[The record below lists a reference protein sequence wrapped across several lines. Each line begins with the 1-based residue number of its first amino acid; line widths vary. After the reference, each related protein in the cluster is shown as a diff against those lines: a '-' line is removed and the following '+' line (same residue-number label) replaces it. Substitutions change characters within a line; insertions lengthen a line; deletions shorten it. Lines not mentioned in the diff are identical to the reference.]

1 MARSI
6 SVKIPT
12 ALLIAE
18 IEAKIASI
26 DASVESYADDLK
38 EYEVAKEKYRIDLA
52 VAISKVML
60 NKDTISYEYDAPIRI
75 VTYGDNRIQIEF
87 KPSAVA
93 GLPEMPHQPQEPNRK
108 TWYGRDY
115 YSPKEMLERNLK
127 VLRMTTQEEVSG
139 STYGAVL
146 EFL

>member
-26 DASVESYADDLK
+26 DASVESYEDDLAK
-38 EYEVAKEKYRIDLA
+38 YEVDKEQYRKDLA

-60 NKDTISYEYDAPIRI
+60 NSDTIGYEYDAPIRV
-75 VTYGDNRIQIEF
+75 VTYGDSRIQLEF

-93 GLPEMPHQPQEPNRK
+93 GMPEMPRQPEEPNRR
-108 TWYGRDY
+108 TWYGRDH
-115 YSPKEMLERNLK
+115 YSPKEMLQKNLK

-139 STYGAVL
+139 STYGAL
-146 EFL
+146 IEFL

>member
-60 NKDTISYEYDAPIRI
+60 NKDTIGYDYDAPIRL
-75 VTYGDNRIQIEF
+75 VTYGDSRIQLEF

-93 GLPEMPHQPQEPNRK
+93 GLPEMPQEPQEPNRK
-108 TWYGRDY
+108 TWYGREY
-115 YSPKEMLERNLK
+115 YSPKEMLQKNLK
-127 VLRMTTQEEVSG
+127 VLRMTSQEEVSG
-139 STYGAVL
+139 STYGAL
-146 EFL
+146 IEFL

>member
-60 NKDTISYEYDAPIRI
+60 NKDTISYEYDAPIRV

-93 GLPEMPHQPQEPNRK
+93 GLPEMPQQPQEPNRR

-115 YSPKEMLERNLK
+115 YSPKEMLEKNLK

-139 STYGAVL
+139 STYGAL
-146 EFL
+146 IEFL

>member
-60 NKDTISYEYDAPIRI
+60 NKDTISYEYDAPIRL
-75 VTYGDNRIQIEF
+75 VTYGDSRIQLEF

-93 GLPEMPHQPQEPNRK
+93 GLPEMPQEPQEPNRK
-108 TWYGRDY
+108 TWYGREY
-115 YSPKEMLERNLK
+115 YSPKEMLQKNLK

-139 STYGAVL
+139 STYGAL
-146 EFL
+146 IEFL

>member
-26 DASVESYADDLK
+26 DASVESYASDLEK
-38 EYEVAKEKYRIDLA
+38 YEVEKEQYRTDLA

-60 NKDTISYEYDAPIRI
+60 NKDTISYDYDAPIRV
-75 VTYGDNRIQIEF
+75 VTYGDNRIQLEF

-108 TWYGRDY
+108 TYYGRDY

-127 VLRMTTQEEVSG
+127 VLRMTSQEEVSG

>member
-38 EYEVAKEKYRIDLA
+38 EYQVAKEKYRTDLA

-60 NKDTISYEYDAPIRI
+60 NKDTISYEYDAPIRL
-75 VTYGDNRIQIEF
+75 VTYGDSRIQLEF

-93 GLPEMPHQPQEPNRK
+93 GLPEMPQEPQEPNRK
-108 TWYGRDY
+108 TWYGREY
-115 YSPKEMLERNLK
+115 YSPKEMLQKNLK

-139 STYGAVL
+139 STYGAL
-146 EFL
+146 IEFL

>member
-26 DASVESYADDLK
+26 DASVESYASDLEK
-38 EYEVAKEKYRIDLA
+38 YEVEKEQYRTDLA

-60 NKDTISYEYDAPIRI
+60 NKDTISYDYDAPIRV
-75 VTYGDNRIQIEF
+75 VTYGDNRIQLEF
-87 KPSAVA
+87 KPSAVT

-108 TWYGRDY
+108 TYYGRDY

-127 VLRMTTQEEVSG
+127 VLRMTSQEEVSG

>member
-18 IEAKIASI
+18 IEAKIVSI

-38 EYEVAKEKYRIDLA
+38 EYEVAKEKYRTDLA
-52 VAISKVML
+52 VALSKVML
-60 NKDTISYEYDAPIRI
+60 NSDTIGYEYDAPIRV
-75 VTYGDNRIQIEF
+75 VTHRDNLIQIEF

-93 GLPEMPHQPQEPNRK
+93 GLPEMPQEPKEPNRK
-108 TWYGRDY
+108 TWYGRDH

-127 VLRMTTQEEVSG
+127 VLRMTSQEEVSG

>member
-38 EYEVAKEKYRIDLA
+38 EYEAAKEKYRIDLA

-60 NKDTISYEYDAPIRI
+60 NKDTISYEYDAPIR
-75 VTYGDNRIQIEF
+75 VVSYGENRIQLEF

-93 GLPEMPHQPQEPNRK
+93 GLPEMPKQPEEPNRR

-115 YSPKEMLERNLK
+115 YSPKEMLQKNLK

-139 STYGAVL
+139 STYGAL
-146 EFL
+146 IEFL